1 MRIAVIVAG
10 LTLSLTAVT
19 AASSATQPLAGT
31 GITPSDSTSKQ
42 AGVVM
47 ATTSNGMVHH
57 PHYHH
62 YMHHP
67 YRHHYMHHP
76 YYHHYMHH
84 PHYHHYKHHYRSHTK
99 AGHGKT

>member
-31 GITPSDSTSKQ
+31 GITPSDLTTGVIMA
-42 AGVVM
+42 AGSD
-47 ATTSNGMVHH
+47 AMVHH
-57 PHYHH
+57 PHY
-62 YMHHP
+62 
-67 YRHHYMHHP
+67 HHYMHHP